1 MNDRESKTQW
11 IGWGCQDKQ
20 GLDHVGLI
28 ISHVKSP
35 GVYVRN
41 MGKSLKGIELHGKT
55 VCQIYKSE
63 CLGLKWGA
71 G

>member
-1 MNDRESKTQW
+1 M
-11 IGWGCQDKQ
+11 
-20 GLDHVGLI
+20 GLI

-63 CLGLKWGA
+63 CLGLESKNQPFYKHVTTDEVVG
-71 G
+71 